1 MGNNTLTDEA
11 KRLMINKVEELFSPN
26 LSGKLNLR
34 ELEILSRID
43 DSLLKDKFLKD
54 CIGDP
59 ILLLK

>member
-1 MGNNTLTDEA
+1 MNNFTDEN
-11 KRLMINKVEELFSPN
+11 KKLMISKVEELFSPN
-26 LSGKLNLR
+26 LSSSLNLR

-43 DSLLKDKFLKD
+43 ESLLKNKFLKD